1 MKFKL
6 SNLKLSYAVWFRKL
20 PAVLVVNKY
29 PLDHGRSDISSPLY
43 FQPSSFGIVVKCW
56 RFDGQTTYLPNIL
69 RLFSLVRTCL
79 QGGGGGE
86 GGGGERGLE
95 AMWPIGQRIGLR
107 SKSDHE
113 LRTL

>member
-1 MKFKL
+1 M
-6 SNLKLSYAVWFRKL
+6 
-20 PAVLVVNKY
+20 VNKY
-29 PLDHGRSDISSPLY
+29 PLEHGRSDISSPLY
-43 FQPSSFGIVVKCW
+43 FQPSSVGIFVKCW

-79 QGGGGGE
+79 QGGVGE
-86 GGGGERGLE
+86 GLE
-95 AMWPIGQRIGLR
+95 AMWPFGQRIGLR